1 MSRRRTRPPCPP
13 SHKHRSPVPAPQAP
27 YIQKPRMCVCLCVC
41 VKERERR
48 SYSQKGGNDRKSCHM
63 LDTDRLGAI
72 QVHLSLQISELRAG
86 DGHSGGARI
95 HDRISLA
102 LQSTLPSHP
111 RCSLETLSVFV
122 KSSLLMCADSP
133 FFTTTLSNTF
143 PVLRSECSLAHFSNT
158 IPAGKKKKK
167 IYSGITHS
175 IS

>member
-13 SHKHRSPVPAPQAP
+13 SHKHRPLFRP
-27 YIQKPRMCVCLCVC
+27 PRHPTFRGQGCVC
-41 VKERERR
+41 VCVRVYVRERERR
-48 SYSQKGGNDRKSCHM
+48 RSYPQKGGNDRKSCHM
-63 LDTDRLGAI
+63 LDTNLLGAI
-72 QVHLSLQISELRAG
+72 QVHLSLQIGELRAG

-133 FFTTTLSNTF
+133 F
-143 PVLRSECSLAHFSNT
+143 SL
-158 IPAGKKKKK
+158 PPP
-167 IYSGITHS
+167 
-175 IS
+175 

>member
-1 MSRRRTRPPCPP
+1 
-13 SHKHRSPVPAPQAP
+13 
-27 YIQKPRMCVCLCVC
+27 
-41 VKERERR
+41 
-48 SYSQKGGNDRKSCHM
+48 M

-143 PVLRSECSLAHFSNT
+143 PVLIRMLPSTLFKHYSSR
-158 IPAGKKKKK
+158 KKKKK